1 MLVGIIILVY
11 NIIRSEVYLHVIISR
26 HYFCVLAIWLALSLL
41 TIFCSRLISNSVDQF
56 LHTFYPVT
64 LSIEFLTALK
74 LLVLVGYLGH
84 LFLMSVLTFIVSC
97 I

>member
-1 MLVGIIILVY
+1 MLVGIFVLLY
-11 NIIRSEVYLHVIISR
+11 NIIRSEAYPHVIISR

-41 TIFCSRLISNSVDQF
+41 TIFSSRLISNSLDQF

-64 LSIEFLTALK
+64 LSIEFSNALK
-74 LLVLVGYLGH
+74 LLVLVSCLGH
-84 LFLMSVLTFIVSC
+84 LFLISVLTFIVSC